1 MVLTELWKGLSGI
14 TTQSFPP
21 RMTSVT
27 RSEIIDEKGPVM
39 SKTHDH
45 QLESSLSPVEVF
57 TKTSASLEMHQGVSE
72 ERIHLGSSPKK
83 GENCD
88 LSHQERL
95 QSKSLH
101 LSPQERSASSQDRRQ
116 SWRRSSM
123 KETNRRKS
131 LHPIHQGI
139 TASSLS
145 EELKHFADGLETD
158 GTLQKC
164 FEHSNGKASDFSL
177 EASVAE
183 MKEYITKFSLERQIW
198 DQLLVHYQ
206 QAAEEILSRGSAE
219 AKITEVKVEPMTY
232 RGSSQN
238 EVLNTK
244 PDYQKILQN
253 QSKVFDCMELVMDEL
268 QGSVKQLQAFMEE
281 STQCFQKVSVQLGKR
296 SLQQLDPSPARKLLK
311 LQLQNPPAT
320 RGSGSCQ

>member
-1 MVLTELWKGLSGI
+1 
-14 TTQSFPP
+14 
-21 RMTSVT
+21 
-27 RSEIIDEKGPVM
+27 M

-72 ERIHLGSSPKK
+72 ERIHLGSSPEK

-101 LSPQERSASSQDRRQ
+101 LSPQERSASYQDRRQ

>member
-1 MVLTELWKGLSGI
+1 
-14 TTQSFPP
+14 
-21 RMTSVT
+21 
-27 RSEIIDEKGPVM
+27 M

-72 ERIHLGSSPKK
+72 ERIHLGSSPEK

-101 LSPQERSASSQDRRQ
+101 LSPQERSASYQDRRQ

-206 QAAEEILSRGSAE
+206 QAAEEILSRLECMVLSQLTPPPVFKQFSCLSLLSSWDYRGSAE

>member
-1 MVLTELWKGLSGI
+1 
-14 TTQSFPP
+14 
-21 RMTSVT
+21 MTSVT

-101 LSPQERSASSQDRRQ
+101 LSPQERSASYQDRRQ

-232 RGSSQN
+232 HGSSQN

>member
-1 MVLTELWKGLSGI
+1 
-14 TTQSFPP
+14 
-21 RMTSVT
+21 MTSVT
-27 RSEIIDEKGPVM
+27 RLEIIDEKGPVM

-57 TKTSASLEMHQGVSE
+57 TKTSDSLEMHQGVSE

-83 GENCD
+83 GENYD
-88 LSHQERL
+88 LSHEERF
-95 QSKSLH
+95 H
-101 LSPQERSASSQDRRQ
+101 LGSPQEQFASYQDRRQ
-116 SWRRSSM
+116 SWRRASM

-145 EELKHFADGLETD
+145 EELKHFADRLETD

-164 FEHSNGKASDFSL
+164 FEDSNGKASDISL

-183 MKEYITKFSLERQIW
+183 MKEYITKFSLERQTW
-198 DQLLVHYQ
+198 DKLLQHYQ
-206 QAAEEILSRGSAE
+206 QEAEEILSRGSTE

-232 RGSSQN
+232 LGSSQN

-253 QSKVFDCMELVMDEL
+253 QSKVFDCMELVVDEL
-268 QGSVKQLQAFMEE
+268 QGSVKQLQAFMDE

-296 SLQQLDPSPARKLLK
+296 SMQQLDSSPARKLLK
-311 LQLQNPPAT
+311 LQLQNLPAT
-320 RGSGSCQ
+320 HGSGSCQ

>member
-72 ERIHLGSSPKK
+72 ERIHLGSSPEK

-101 LSPQERSASSQDRRQ
+101 LSPQERSASYQDRRQ

>member
-1 MVLTELWKGLSGI
+1 
-14 TTQSFPP
+14 
-21 RMTSVT
+21 MTSVT

-72 ERIHLGSSPKK
+72 ERIHLGCSPKK

-95 QSKSLH
+95 PLKSLH
-101 LSPQERSASSQDRRQ
+101 LSPQEQSASYQDRRQ

-139 TASSLS
+139 TGGVLYTQDTTAP
-145 EELKHFADGLETD
+145 GLLLMLLAATNKFLIVQYSPARMTD
-158 GTLQKC
+158 IKDFFLWFSVSYPKVEQKIV
-164 FEHSNGKASDFSL
+164 GKASDFSL

-206 QAAEEILSRGSAE
+206 QEAEEILSRGSTE
-219 AKITEVKVEPMTY
+219 AKISEVKVEPMTY

-281 STQCFQKVSVQLGKR
+281 STQCFQKVSVQLGKLAGELIEPGR
-296 SLQQLDPSPARKLLK
+296 WRLQ
-311 LQLQNPPAT
+311 
-320 RGSGSCQ
+320 

>member
-1 MVLTELWKGLSGI
+1 
-14 TTQSFPP
+14 
-21 RMTSVT
+21 MTSVT

-57 TKTSASLEMHQGVSE
+57 TKISASLEMHQGVSE

-101 LSPQERSASSQDRRQ
+101 LSPQERSASYQDRRQ

-139 TASSLS
+139 TELSRSISVDLAESKRLGCLLLSS
-145 EELKHFADGLETD
+145 F
-158 GTLQKC
+158 QVR
-164 FEHSNGKASDFSL
+164 KASDFSL

>member
-1 MVLTELWKGLSGI
+1 
-14 TTQSFPP
+14 
-21 RMTSVT
+21 MTSVT
-27 RSEIIDEKGPVM
+27 RSEIIDELSRSISVDLAE
-39 SKTHDH
+39 SKRLGCLLLSSF
-45 QLESSLSPVEVF
+45 QVRFLFSLESF
-57 TKTSASLEMHQGVSE
+57 RAK
-72 ERIHLGSSPKK
+72 
-83 GENCD
+83 
-88 LSHQERL
+88 
-95 QSKSLH
+95 
-101 LSPQERSASSQDRRQ
+101 
-116 SWRRSSM
+116 
-123 KETNRRKS
+123 
-131 LHPIHQGI
+131 
-139 TASSLS
+139 
-145 EELKHFADGLETD
+145 ELKHFADGLETD
-158 GTLQKC
+158 GTLQNV
-164 FEHSNGKASDFSL
+164 SNILKWEEQKASDFSL

>member
-1 MVLTELWKGLSGI
+1 
-14 TTQSFPP
+14 
-21 RMTSVT
+21 MTSVT

-95 QSKSLH
+95 QSKFLH
-101 LSPQERSASSQDRRQ
+101 LSPQEQSASYQDRRQ

-206 QAAEEILSRGSAE
+206 QEAEEILSRGSAE

-320 RGSGSCQ
+320 CGSGSCQ